1 MSTKLLTATEAARN
15 FSDLLDKVS
24 EQGASY
30 DIRRGREVV
39 ARMVPARPLPRRI
52 SVAELEQLLE
62 RLPPLEPGDGARFE
76 KELTAARKRQRPP
89 RDPWA

>member
-1 MSTKLLTATEAARN
+1 MSIKLLTATEAARN

-39 ARMVPARPLPRRI
+39 ARVVPARPLPRRI
-52 SVAELEQLLE
+52 TVAELSQLLE
-62 RLPPLEPGDGARFE
+62 RLPPLEPGDDRRFG
-76 KELTAARKRQRPP
+76 KDLAAARKRLRPP